1 MHIYVGSFWG
11 ELVNLFK
18 ERGFCLVGIKIDEN
32 IWIIYFVG
40 DCNRNFATMFDE
52 TARTYLPKLMT
63 EFYED
68 LRKKYP
74 TDNETGIA
82 SRCKGIVESS
92 VSVVIELL
100 CERNEMTLYKN
111 GRAEEANKLLA
122 QLLEEKIERHRKNA
136 KQQ

>member
-1 MHIYVGSFWG
+1 MISKEEYAALREQIIA
-11 ELVNLFK
+11 ELK
-18 ERGFCLVGIKIDEN
+18 EEKRARDQARIKLNEA
-32 IWIIYFVG
+32 V
-40 DCNRNFATMFDE
+40 ATMFDE

-74 TDNETGIA
+74 TDNETGI
-82 SRCKGIVESS
+82 
-92 VSVVIELL
+92 L

>member
-1 MHIYVGSFWG
+1 MVTNKGGNPMISKEEYAALREQIIA
-11 ELVNLFK
+11 ELK
-18 ERGFCLVGIKIDEN
+18 EEKRARDQARIKLNEA
-32 IWIIYFVG
+32 V
-40 DCNRNFATMFDE
+40 ATMFDE

>member
-1 MHIYVGSFWG
+1 MISKEEYAALREQIIA
-11 ELVNLFK
+11 ELK
-18 ERGFCLVGIKIDEN
+18 EEKRARDQARIKLNEA
-32 IWIIYFVG
+32 V
-40 DCNRNFATMFDE
+40 ATMFDE
-52 TARTYLPKLMT
+52 TARTYLPKLMS

-82 SRCKGIVESS
+82 SRCKGMVEAS

-100 CERNEMTLYKN
+100 CE
-111 GRAEEANKLLA
+111 RAEEANKLLA

-136 KQQ
+136 EQQ

>member
-1 MHIYVGSFWG
+1 MISKEEYAALREQIIA
-11 ELVNLFK
+11 ELK
-18 ERGFCLVGIKIDEN
+18 EEKRARDQARIKLNEA
-32 IWIIYFVG
+32 V
-40 DCNRNFATMFDE
+40 ATMFDE
-52 TARTYLPKLMT
+52 TARTYLPKLMS

-122 QLLEEKIERHRKNA
+122 EV
-136 KQQ
+136 